1 MKKNISAFLILNKSQ
16 EMAGVESMIIVEE
29 KQAPVKTVDREK
41 VIICKNSYQ
50 FIIIMVFAYF

>member
-16 EMAGVESMIIVEE
+16 EMAGVESMIIVED

-41 VIICKNSYQ
+41 VHNQQKTTALKGFNI
-50 FIIIMVFAYF
+50 